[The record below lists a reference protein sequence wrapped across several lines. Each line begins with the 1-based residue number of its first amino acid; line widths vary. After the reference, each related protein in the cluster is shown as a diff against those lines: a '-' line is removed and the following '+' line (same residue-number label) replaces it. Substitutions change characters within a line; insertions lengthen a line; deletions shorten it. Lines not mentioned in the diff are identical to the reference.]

1 MVMKPQRNQPARLAV
16 DGGERAVRA
25 PLPPMYPGGLRI
37 GKEEEEAVLEVL
49 RSKRLFR
56 YYGPQP
62 GESKVA
68 ALEKQFADRMGT
80 QHAVAV
86 TSGSAA
92 LVCGLAALGV
102 GPGDEVIVP
111 AYTWIASAEAVLGV
125 GAVPVVAEVDESL
138 TLDPADVQRRV
149 TPRTRAILPV
159 HMRGAPCAM
168 LALMDAARR
177 HNLGVVEDVAQADGG
192 SLRGRP
198 LGSIGDVGAFS
209 FQFNKIITAG
219 EGGMLITNDEGLY
232 HRAVMVH
239 DVVGGQ
245 RYNIPSDEIIPGL
258 NFRMSELQGA
268 VMLAQLDRLDGLLR
282 DMRHNKAMLKGAVED
297 IARRKGVAFRALHDP
312 DGDTAISLIFFAP
325 TAGRAGAVAEA
336 LTAEGAPAS
345 VLYQPERVDYHI
357 YTHWAPLV
365 NRRSWS
371 GAGHPWRWHDGK
383 VSYGP
388 EACPR
393 SLDLLSRAVHLDI
406 SPDLSGENI
415 EELAEA
421 VNKVFGALL

>member
-1 MVMKPQRNQPARLAV
+1 MPFINSPQSPARLAIQ
-16 DGGERAVRA
+16 GGEPAVRA

-37 GKEEEEAVLEVL
+37 DEKEEAAVLEVL

-56 YYGPQP
+56 YYGPVSGP
-62 GESKVA
+62 SKVA
-68 ALEKQFADRMGT
+68 ELEKRFAEMMGVKY
-80 QHAVAV
+80 ALAV

-92 LVCGLAALGV
+92 LMCGLVALGI

-111 AYTWIASAEAVLGV
+111 AYTWIASAEAVMGV

-138 TLDPADVQRRV
+138 TLDPLDVAQRI
-149 TPRTRAILPV
+149 TPRTKAIMPV
-159 HMRGAPCAM
+159 HMRGAPSRM
-168 LALMDAARR
+168 DALMALAGEHHLRV
-177 HNLGVVEDVAQADGG
+177 LEDVAQADGASYQG
-192 SLRGRP
+192 KR

-219 EGGMLITNDEGLY
+219 EGGMLITNDPDLY
-232 HRAVMVH
+232 NRAVMVH

-245 RYNIPSDEIIPGL
+245 RNKIPTEQIIPGL

-268 VMLAQLDRLDGLLR
+268 VMLVQLERLEGLLQE
-282 DMRHNKAMLKGAVED
+282 MRRNKAMLKGAMESAAQKNG
-297 IARRKGVAFRALHDP
+297 IRFRAINDAA
-312 DGDTAISLIFFAP
+312 GDAAIALIFSVPSAE
-325 TAGRAGAVAEA
+325 RAGKIAKA
-336 LTAEGAPAS
+336 LAAEGAPAGVMYRS
-345 VLYQPERVDYHI
+345 DRIDYHV

-365 NRRSWS
+365 NRRTWS
-371 GAGHPWRWHDGK
+371 EQGGPWRWHEGE

-393 SLDLLSRAVHLDI
+393 TLDLLSRSIHMDI
-406 SPDLSGENI
+406 SPDLTSENI

-421 VNKVFGALL
+421 IHKVLGAL